1 MTTRAPLPHTN
12 MLDEPRVMDDSR
24 EPFAV
29 TLRDLGQKGTK
40 VIWWY
45 LTIVCGEK
53 EEGTQTDSEDF
64 RPEFVAVDDAIK
76 TLTFQDDKDIAQ
88 RALTLVESH
97 AVGRTM

>member
-1 MTTRAPLPHTN
+1 
-12 MLDEPRVMDDSR
+12 MDDSR
-24 EPFAV
+24 ESFAV

-64 RPEFVAVDDAIK
+64 RPEFVAVDDAIR

-88 RALTLVESH
+88 RAFTLVESH
-97 AVGRTM
+97 HGVGRTM